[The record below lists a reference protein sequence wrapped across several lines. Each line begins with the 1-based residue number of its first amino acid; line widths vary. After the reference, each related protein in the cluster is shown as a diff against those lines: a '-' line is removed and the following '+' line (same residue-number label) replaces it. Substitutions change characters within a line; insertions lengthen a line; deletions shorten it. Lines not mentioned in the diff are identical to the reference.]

1 MPQIDASPNSA
12 TVTSTP
18 RADGAGTALR
28 VLGRFCGPTSP
39 VVVWNPFDGTAA
51 QVCVTGGEPPRLLVG
66 LGEPADAGP
75 EIVHHCATA
84 AGREIAAGL
93 IGTARGQTVNV
104 SCDLAAVTAGALGRT
119 RAVRIV
125 TAAVLEGLDSQE
137 LSDPVT
143 ILLTGLPDDATTQA
157 AVRAGTTEAR
167 AVQLAQELTNGR
179 ANQLTPTRFAD
190 RAAEIAQSSGLWFRC
205 LDDDELRELGFGAL
219 LAVGAGSQEPPR
231 LVEVAYLPDK
241 DDSVPAA
248 IALVGKGV
256 TFDSGG
262 LSLKT
267 PSAMTGMFT
276 DKAGACVVL
285 AVLSALGELDVRVPV
300 RGYLPL
306 AENLPGCGAT
316 RPGDIVTSL
325 SGKTIEVVDTDFEG
339 RVMMADALAWASRA
353 NPAAIVDIATLTY
366 QAMIALGPDIG
377 ALIGRDEAL
386 AAQVQRAADT
396 VGEPLWQLPFAERY
410 RDQIRSSAPGVD
422 LRNHPGTDVGRAL
435 TAALFLAE
443 FVPTHI
449 PWAHLDV
456 LGPTL
461 RGSGPDIRATGFGV
475 RMLIR
480 LIESLQDE
488 PVEQL
493 RELSQ

>member
-1 MPQIDASPNSA
+1 MPQTDAGPTSA

-18 RADGAGTALR
+18 MADGASTALR
-28 VLGRFCGPTSP
+28 VLGHFCGPTSP
-39 VVVWNPFDGTAA
+39 VVVWDPFDASGG
-51 QVCVTGGEPPRLLVG
+51 QVCVVDGEPSRLMVG
-66 LGEPADAGP
+66 LGEKADADP
-75 EIVHHCATA
+75 ETVHRCVVA
-84 AGREIAAGL
+84 AGRAIAAGL
-93 IGTARGQTVNV
+93 IGTARRQTVNV
-104 SCDLAAVTAGALGRT
+104 SCDLAATTAGALGPT

-125 TAAVLEGLDSQE
+125 TAALLEGLASKQ

-143 ILLTGLPDDATTQA
+143 IRLTGLHDDATTRA
-157 AVRAGTTEAR
+157 AVRAGTAEAR
-167 AVQLAQELTNGR
+167 AVRLAQELTNAR
-179 ANQLTPTRFAD
+179 ANQLTPALFAD
-190 RAAEIAQSSGLWFRC
+190 RAAEIAKSSGLWFRC

-219 LAVGAGSQEPPR
+219 IAVGAGSQEPPR
-231 LVEVAYLPDK
+231 LVELAYLPDM

-262 LSLKT
+262 LSLKA
-267 PSAMTGMFT
+267 PSAMTGMFI

-285 AVLSALGELDVRVPV
+285 AVMSALRELGVRVPV
-300 RGYLPL
+300 RGYIPL

-339 RVMMADALAWASRA
+339 RVMMADALTWASRT

-366 QAMIALGPDIG
+366 QAMVALGPDIG

-386 AAQVQRAADT
+386 TTQVQRAAKM

-456 LGPTL
+456 LGPTI

-475 RMLIR
+475 RMLIS
-480 LIESLQDE
+480 LVESLQHE
-488 PVEQL
+488 IP
-493 RELSQ
+493 